1 MSIKSLNGVM
11 DKMSEELQSL
21 AMVNRFPYIFS
32 KAELY
37 LKIGPEKYR
46 KADYFKLPDES
57 LAQDELAI
65 IESGCKQILE
75 GKGLTKDNPFS
86 GLDIQGFRQL
96 FEVFHFE
103 VTGHKASR
111 VEVDGKRR
119 FVDAMFLRHAVDNTD
134 ITYYNMV

>member
-1 MSIKSLNGVM
+1 MKNLNIVM
-11 DKMSEELQSL
+11 DKMSEDVQNL
-21 AMVNRFPYIFS
+21 ALENRFPYIFS

-46 KADYFKLPDES
+46 KADFFKMPGES
-57 LAQDELAI
+57 LTNEELAI

-75 GKGLTKDNPFS
+75 GKGLTKENPFS
-86 GLDIQGFRQL
+86 GLDIPGFRQL

-103 VTGHKASR
+103 VTGHKSSR

-119 FVDAMFLRHAVDNTD
+119 FVDAMFLRHAVDNTE
-134 ITYYNMV
+134 ITYYNLV